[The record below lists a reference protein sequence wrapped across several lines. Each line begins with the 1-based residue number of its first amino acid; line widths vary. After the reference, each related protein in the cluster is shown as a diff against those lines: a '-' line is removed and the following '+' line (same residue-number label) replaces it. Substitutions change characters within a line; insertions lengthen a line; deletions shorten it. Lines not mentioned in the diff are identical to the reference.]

1 MTAGPI
7 ATGVRALVSGLD
19 APETF
24 PSTGGSS
31 RSGFAERLGALLTEA
46 DRAQQ
51 DAETQARALAEG
63 EGDTVETMLALS
75 RAELSLQLVTQVRDR
90 ALEAYQEIMRLQ
102 V

>member
-1 MTAGPI
+1 MSPDYSNA
-7 ATGVRALVSGLD
+7 GLD
-19 APETF
+19 VP
-24 PSTGGSS
+24 PVVPMHDTGRVAVFVGVGY
-31 RSGFAERLGALLTEA
+31 RMLTIA
-46 DRAQQ
+46 
-51 DAETQARALAEG
+51 QARALAEG